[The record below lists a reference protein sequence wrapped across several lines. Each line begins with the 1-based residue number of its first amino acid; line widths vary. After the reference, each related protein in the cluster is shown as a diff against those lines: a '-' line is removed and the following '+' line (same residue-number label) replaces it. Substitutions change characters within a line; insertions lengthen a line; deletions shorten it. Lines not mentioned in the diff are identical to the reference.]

1 MLPEEPDMTMS
12 ELHEML
18 AQELPPAKI
27 EKAMEDLIAK
37 GMVET
42 LWDADGNVFYRLT
55 AIGRVV
61 GKAINDQYQYDT
73 EQHDGWLGDG
83 WDDEGWDDGEI

>member
-1 MLPEEPDMTMS
+1 MNHEEPDMTMS
-12 ELHEML
+12 EIHRIL
-18 AQELPPAKI
+18 AQELPADKI
-27 EKAMEDLIAK
+27 ETAVEGLIAK

-42 LWDADGNVFYRLT
+42 LWDADGNVSYRLT

-73 EQHDGWLGDG
+73 EQHDGWMGDG